1 MNAKIQQLLDSIQQL
16 SHLSDAEKEALTRYT
31 LEADKELEMV
41 SFKLDRTEKVK
52 KTTAILLE
60 ETIEELEQKRK
71 AVEVQNKELEIEASL
86 ERVRTVALSM
96 NRRDDMVSVCRM
108 ISGQLELLN
117 VTDIR
122 NVQTAIFYEEKGT
135 YSNFEY
141 YAFHDKSLV
150 TEVEY
155 QNHPMSAAFA
165 GEMLSGPGK
174 FFTHSLEGKEL
185 KDWYTFQQTTNQF
198 VDTHLEVATSLNY
211 YWFSLGPVALGIST
225 YAPLKESEIALFGR
239 FRNVFELAYR
249 RFLDIEKA
257 AAQAR
262 EAQIETSLE
271 RVRAQAMAM
280 HKPDDLTSICRVL
293 YTELNTLGFPE
304 LRNAMINI
312 HNDEK
317 QSFLNY
323 DFSDFAGAV
332 IANVNYDIYP
342 SIQTLVK
349 QSRNSNEAFIE
360 YVYSGKELKDWKEFR
375 KRNGE
380 YDDPRVENIT
390 SLYYYFYSIGIGSIG
405 ISTFSAIGGEKL
417 ELLKRF
423 RNVFD
428 LAYRRYVDI
437 TNAEAQ
443 AREAQIEAALERVR
457 SRSMAMHKSDELKEV
472 IRLVLEQFIQ
482 LKINAEHA
490 GFYIDYKANDDMHI
504 WLADPNIE
512 PFFAVIPYFDTPT
525 WNSFLEAK
533 ANGTAF
539 HSDLLDFE
547 EKNKFYQ
554 SLFRLF
560 PVPEEAQTFYMQC
573 KGLAVSTVLLD
584 TVGLYIENF
593 SAIPYT
599 DEENRILMRF
609 GKAFQQTYT
618 RFLDLQK
625 AEAQAREAQIE
636 AALERVRSQAM
647 AMTESNDLL
656 DIVVTMRNEFV
667 KLGHEAGYFWH
678 MRWLKDTY
686 EKAMT
691 SGDGTKIGMVMKLPR
706 RIHAE
711 VPLLANWEKTDA
723 PTVVYVM
730 NVEETLDYVHKMVSW
745 GDFQRVD
752 PNMPTAEDIHHIGGL
767 TFIMARTMHGEIG
780 YSLPGMVPAPPPDA
794 INTLTRFA
802 AVFDLAYRRFED
814 LKLKEQQTREARV
827 ELALERVRARTLAM
841 QKSDELAETSSE
853 LFRQMIGLGIEPN
866 RLYITIIHEEK
877 NEADFWITDEDGSKL
892 TAAYTANFN
901 DNATLSKMYEGW
913 KQQLK
918 HRVLD
923 MQGDELQD
931 YFHYL
936 QSINVPFKGGLE
948 QKRRVQ
954 HLAYFG
960 NGFIGLASPDE
971 QPAATLEVLERF
983 AAVFNLTYTRFND
996 LKIAEAHALQAEQ
1009 DLAEIKSA
1017 RQKAEVALSELKATQ
1032 KQLIQSEK
1040 MASLGE
1046 LTAGIAHEIQN
1057 PLNFVNNFS
1066 EVSKELLDEMREEL
1080 EKGNVEDAKEIM
1092 NDVIQNLEKI
1102 NHHGKRADGIVKGML
1117 QHSRA
1122 GSGQK
1127 ELTDINALCDE
1138 YLRLAYHGLR
1148 AKDKTFNAKFETA
1161 FDETIGKIN
1170 VLPQDLGRVILNLIN
1185 NAFYA
1190 VTERKKKNEPGYEPT
1205 VTVSSEK
1212 EKNHVLIK
1220 VKDNGTGIPKKV
1232 LDKIFQ
1238 PFFTTKPTGQGTG
1251 LGLSLSYDIIKAHGG
1266 ELNVET
1272 KEGAGTSFII
1282 QIPTNQAEE

>member
-1 MNAKIQQLLDSIQQL
+1 MNPHVQKILDLIQHSEKL
-16 SHLSDAEKEALTRYT
+16 SVNEKTALSKAAE
-31 LEADKELEMV
+31 DVGKELEV
-41 SFKLDRTEKVK
+41 TTFKLDRTEKVK

-71 AVEVQNKELEIEASL
+71 AVEAQNKELEIESSL

-155 QNHPMSAAFA
+155 KNHPMSAAFA

-185 KDWYTFQQTTNQF
+185 KDWYAFQQTTNQF
-198 VDTHLEVATSLNY
+198 VDTHLEVAASLNY

-257 AAQAR
+257 A
-262 EAQIETSLE
+262 
-271 RVRAQAMAM
+271 
-280 HKPDDLTSICRVL
+280 
-293 YTELNTLGFPE
+293 
-304 LRNAMINI
+304 
-312 HNDEK
+312 
-317 QSFLNY
+317 
-323 DFSDFAGAV
+323 
-332 IANVNYDIYP
+332 
-342 SIQTLVK
+342 
-349 QSRNSNEAFIE
+349 
-360 YVYSGKELKDWKEFR
+360 
-375 KRNGE
+375 
-380 YDDPRVENIT
+380 
-390 SLYYYFYSIGIGSIG
+390 
-405 ISTFSAIGGEKL
+405 
-417 ELLKRF
+417 
-423 RNVFD
+423 
-428 LAYRRYVDI
+428 
-437 TNAEAQ
+437 AQ

-512 PFFAVIPYFDTPT
+512 PFYAVIPYFDTPT

-691 SGDGTKIGMVMKLPR
+691 SGDGTKIGTVMKLPR
-706 RIHAE
+706 RIHGE

-730 NVEETLDYVHKMVSW
+730 NVEQTLDYVHKMVSW

-936 QSINVPFKGGLE
+936 
-948 QKRRVQ
+948 
-954 HLAYFG
+954 
-960 NGFIGLASPDE
+960 
-971 QPAATLEVLERF
+971 
-983 AAVFNLTYTRFND
+983 
-996 LKIAEAHALQAEQ
+996 
-1009 DLAEIKSA
+1009 
-1017 RQKAEVALSELKATQ
+1017 
-1032 KQLIQSEK
+1032 
-1040 MASLGE
+1040 
-1046 LTAGIAHEIQN
+1046 
-1057 PLNFVNNFS
+1057 
-1066 EVSKELLDEMREEL
+1066 
-1080 EKGNVEDAKEIM
+1080 
-1092 NDVIQNLEKI
+1092 
-1102 NHHGKRADGIVKGML
+1102 
-1117 QHSRA
+1117 
-1122 GSGQK
+1122 
-1127 ELTDINALCDE
+1127 
-1138 YLRLAYHGLR
+1138 
-1148 AKDKTFNAKFETA
+1148 
-1161 FDETIGKIN
+1161 
-1170 VLPQDLGRVILNLIN
+1170 
-1185 NAFYA
+1185 
-1190 VTERKKKNEPGYEPT
+1190 
-1205 VTVSSEK
+1205 
-1212 EKNHVLIK
+1212 
-1220 VKDNGTGIPKKV
+1220 
-1232 LDKIFQ
+1232 
-1238 PFFTTKPTGQGTG
+1238 
-1251 LGLSLSYDIIKAHGG
+1251 
-1266 ELNVET
+1266 
-1272 KEGAGTSFII
+1272 
-1282 QIPTNQAEE
+1282 